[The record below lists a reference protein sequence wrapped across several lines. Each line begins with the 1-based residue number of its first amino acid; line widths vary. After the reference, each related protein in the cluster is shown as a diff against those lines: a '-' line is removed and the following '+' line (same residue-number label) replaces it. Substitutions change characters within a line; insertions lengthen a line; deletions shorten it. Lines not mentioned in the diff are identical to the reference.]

1 MTKIDRTRIKMV
13 VSDMDGTLLLH
24 GAQSLDRRSI
34 RVLQRLQEHGI
45 RFVAASG
52 RQWYNVQNLCQ
63 QLHQPLSMIV
73 ENGAMTVLD
82 GKVVSKHCFAP
93 ELVREMM
100 TAMQQCRSAELL
112 FSGERSC
119 YICPKTD
126 WYLDLVV
133 NVVKNRT
140 TVVADPFAIE
150 DELVKISMWLREG
163 TASIFDSWR
172 ERFGDRAHVVTSGN
186 GWLDMVPKGVN
197 KGTALR
203 EIMEYYQLRPEECM
217 VFGDNYNDIE
227 MLTMVPHSYAMEE
240 GEERAKRAAQY
251 TTPLVAQTLEE
262 WLEELEE
269 TGGKHD

>member
-1 MTKIDRTRIKMV
+1 MV

-150 DELVKISMWLREG
+150 DELVKISMWLPEG